1 MNPFPLVTTDWL
13 AEQLDAVGADKNI
26 VPVDASWHMPA
37 NKRKARAEYDTAHIP
52 GAVFFDIDNNIKVA
66 AHLPHMM
73 MRADEFE
80 GVVRKLGISNDDTIV
95 VYDNSDVR
103 SAARVWWNFRVMGHE
118 NVFVLNGGLQKWLA
132 EGRPVTDAKTERAPG
147 TFRAT
152 LKPARLRCQD
162 DLYMNLKS
170 KKEQVIDARAKG
182 RFEGT
187 EPEPRKGLRSGH
199 IPYALNVPFSTLFA
213 PDHTLKPADEIRAV
227 FEDAGVDLD
236 KPVVTSCG
244 SGITACVLK
253 LALLTLGKRDVSVY
267 DGSWTEWGA
276 DPALPIETGPAQR
289 HDRQQEN
296 A

>member
-13 AEQLDAVGADKNI
+13 AEKLGSDATI
-26 VPVDASWHMPA
+26 LPVDASWHMPA
-37 NKRKARAEYDTAHIP
+37 DKRNACAEYDAAHIP
-52 GAVFFDIDNNIKVA
+52 GAIFFDIDANTKVA

-80 GVVRKLGISNDDTIV
+80 GAVRKLGVSNSNTIV
-95 VYDNSDVR
+95 VYDNSNVR

-118 NVFVLNGGLQKWLA
+118 NVYVLDGGLQKWQA
-132 EGRPVTDAKTERAPG
+132 EGKPVTDAPTERAPG
-147 TFRAT
+147 DFKAA
-152 LKPARLRCQD
+152 LKPDRLRCQD

-170 KKEQVIDARAKG
+170 KKEQVIDARSKA

-199 IPYALNVPFSTLFA
+199 IPYALNVPFSSLYA
-213 PDHTLKPADEIRAV
+213 PDHTLKPEDEIRAT
-227 FEDAGVDLD
+227 FEAAGVDLD
-236 KPVVTSCG
+236 QPVVTSCG
-244 SGITACVLK
+244 SGVTACVLK

-276 DPALPIETGPAQR
+276 DPALPVETGPAQS
-289 HDRQQEN
+289 HDN
-296 A
+296 

>member
-1 MNPFPLVTTDWL
+1 MNPFPLVTTNWL
-13 AEQLDAVGADKNI
+13 AERLGNQATMPVDATL

-37 NKRKARAEYDTAHIP
+37 DKRNARAEYAAAHIQ
-52 GAVFFDIDNNIKVA
+52 GAVFFDIDANTKVA

-80 GVVRKLGISNDDTIV
+80 GAVRKLGISSQDTIV
-95 VYDNSDVR
+95 VYDNSSVR

-118 NVFVLNGGLQKWLA
+118 NVYVLDGGLQKWQA
-132 EGRPVTDAKTERAPG
+132 EGKPVTDTPTDRTPG
-147 TFRAT
+147 DFKAV

-162 DLYMNLKS
+162 DLFMNMRS
-170 KKEQVIDARAKG
+170 AKEQVIDARSQA

-199 IPYALNVPFSTLFA
+199 IPGAYNVPYSMLFNDDHTYKA
-213 PDHTLKPADEIRAV
+213 PDDIRV
-227 FEDAGVDLD
+227 IFEAAGVDLD

-244 SGITACVLK
+244 SGVTACVLK

-276 DPALPIETGPAQR
+276 DPALPVETGPAQKP
-289 HDRQQEN
+289 
-296 A
+296 